1 MTKYLDETGLKHLW
15 GQIESKFVDNNELKE
30 NVKLSYTDGSI
41 KLTVNGEDAGTI
53 DATPFIKDGMLE
65 DVSIVEA
72 SEDNKISY
80 NGEEKTSG
88 KFIKFLWNTD
98 GGSKTDYVALEDI
111 AVSPSTANTEL
122 SKDITVTGVTVGNL
136 ADGTTLTAGMTLDQ
150 ILTQI
155 LMKEIDVTATKP
167 SVKITSTGTTAGTY
181 EVGTEISV
189 TLGNTY
195 TDGKFTGQ
203 TGYSY
208 TLAAGCEQG
217 AVTYKKGNA
226 NLTGNTDSV
235 VLAEGTTT
243 YKCSSAYGASTA
255 KPVTNFDNESSVSIA
270 AGDVASS
277 NSISFVGNYKYF
289 MGYAEATTI
298 AQLDSTAIRSLNT
311 KTGWCVV
318 NGTTTIVNATAVT
331 SNGKS
336 IIVACPA
343 KYKLASVANGLGA
356 DILGLFSVTG
366 TVEVALAGDVKEN
379 YNVYIYPITN
389 NSPVEF
395 KNMTL
400 AKA

>member
-1 MTKYLDETGLKHLW
+1 MAKYLDETGLKHLW

-30 NVKLSYTDGSI
+30 NVKLSYTEGSI
-41 KLTVNGEDAGTI
+41 KLTINGEDAGTI
-53 DATPFIKDGMLE
+53 DASPFIKDGMLE

-72 SEDNKISY
+72 SADNKILY

-111 AVSPSTANTEL
+111 AVTPSTANTEL

-136 ADGTTLTAGMTLDQ
+136 ADGATLTKGMTLDQ

-155 LMKEIDVTATKP
+155 LMKEIDVQATNP
-167 SVKITSTGTTAGTY
+167 SVKITSTGTAAGTY
-181 EVGTEISV
+181 EVGTPVSV

-195 TDGKFTGQ
+195 TDGKFTGK
-203 TGYSY
+203 TGYNY
-208 TLAAGCEQG
+208 DLAAGCAQG
-217 AVTYKKGNA
+217 AVTYKKGST
-226 NLTGNTDSV
+226 NLESNTDSF
-235 VLAEGTTT
+235 VLTEGTTT
-243 YKCSSAYGASTA
+243 YKCTSAYGASTA
-255 KPVTNFDNESSVSIA
+255 QPVTNFGNNSSVTIA
-270 AGDVASS
+270 AGTATSS
-277 NSISFVGNYKYF
+277 NGISFVGNYKYF

-298 AQLDSTAIRSLNT
+298 AQLDSTAIRALNT
-311 KTGWCVV
+311 KTGWCTVNGSTTVV
-318 NGTTTIVNATAVT
+318 NSTAIT

-343 KYKLASVANGLGA
+343 KYKLSAVANGLGA
-356 DILGLFSVTG
+356 DILGLFNVTG
-366 TVEVALAGDVKEN
+366 TVEVSLAGEVKEN

-389 NSPVEF
+389 GAQVEF

>member
-1 MTKYLDETGLKHLW
+1 MAKYLDETGLKHLW

-30 NVKLSYTDGSI
+30 NVKLSYTEGSI
-41 KLTVNGEDAGTI
+41 KLTINGEDAGTI
-53 DATPFIKDGMLE
+53 DASPFIKDGMLE

-72 SEDNKISY
+72 SEDNKILY

-98 GGSKTDYVALEDI
+98 GGSKADYVALEDI
-111 AVSPSTANTEL
+111 AVTPSTANTEL

-136 ADGTTLTAGMTLDQ
+136 ADGATLTKGMTLDQ

-155 LMKEIDVTATKP
+155 LMKEIDVQATNP
-167 SVKITSTGTTAGTY
+167 SVKITSAGTAAGTY
-181 EVGTEISV
+181 EVGTPISV

-195 TDGKFTGQ
+195 TDGKFTGT
-203 TGYSY
+203 TGYNY
-208 TLAAGCEQG
+208 NLAAGCAQG
-217 AVTYKKGNA
+217 AVTYKKGST
-226 NLTGNTDSV
+226 NLESNTDSF
-235 VLAEGTTT
+235 VLTEGTTT
-243 YKCSSAYGASTA
+243 YKCTSAYGASTN
-255 KPVTNFDNESSVSIA
+255 KPVTNFGNESTVSIA
-270 AGDVASS
+270 AGTATSS
-277 NSISFVGNYKYF
+277 NGISFTGNYKYF

-298 AQLDSTAIRSLNT
+298 AQLDSAAIRALNI
-311 KTGWCVV
+311 KTGWCTVNGSTTVV
-318 NGTTTIVNATAVT
+318 NGTAIT

-343 KYKLASVANGLGA
+343 KYKLSSVANGLGA
-356 DILGLFSVTG
+356 DILGLFNVTG
-366 TVEVALAGDVKEN
+366 TVEVSLAGEVKEN